1 MNSAEQAYLGDDA
14 LAGMLKKAGV
24 RVDLSQ
30 IRGLLAGVLA
40 APEGEHPQDWIDLV
54 APAADSSC
62 RAQLDA
68 LRRRLAAEAP
78 AAPLKTGA
86 DRLAALRKEL
96 ARQEPGRLP
105 DAPGR

>member
-40 APEGEHPQDWIDLV
+40 APEGEHPQWFDLV
-54 APAADSSC
+54 APGANSSC
-62 RAQLDA
+62 PAQLE
-68 LRRRLAAEAP
+68 R
-78 AAPLKTGA
+78 
-86 DRLAALRKEL
+86 
-96 ARQEPGRLP
+96 
-105 DAPGR
+105 

>member
-68 LRRRLAAEAP
+68 LRRAA
-78 AAPLKTGA
+78 GGGG
-86 DRLAALRKEL
+86 
-96 ARQEPGRLP
+96 PGRSPEDRVPSVLLHCERNWP
-105 DAPGR
+105 AGAWPAS